1 MCVCVSLNN
10 DSRISSLSLMKPQ
23 KVLSDPR
30 DESLMLYHKSKVD
43 REAYIAFKSVNAG
56 LERQFA

>member
-1 MCVCVSLNN
+1 MMSF
-10 DSRISSLSLMKPQ
+10 ISE
-23 KVLSDPR
+23 VAGELSDPQ
-30 DESLMLYHKSKVD
+30 DEFLMLYHKSKVD

>member
-1 MCVCVSLNN
+1 MMSF
-10 DSRISSLSLMKPQ
+10 ISGAARE
-23 KVLSDPR
+23 LSDPQ
-30 DESLMLYHKSKVD
+30 DKSLMLRHKSKVD